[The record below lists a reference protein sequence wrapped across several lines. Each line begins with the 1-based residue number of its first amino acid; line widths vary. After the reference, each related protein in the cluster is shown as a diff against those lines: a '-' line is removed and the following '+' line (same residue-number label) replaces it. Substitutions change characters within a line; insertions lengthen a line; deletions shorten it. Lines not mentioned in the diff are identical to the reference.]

1 MEITEV
7 VHEGLKREY
16 KIVLPASELEAK
28 VTEKLEEA
36 RPNVTLKGFRK
47 GKVPL
52 AMLKK
57 QFGQS
62 VLGETLQESIDGA
75 VNKQLADTG
84 DKPAMQPDVKMVNE
98 DWKEGDDV
106 EVTLSYE
113 KLPEIPEVAL
123 DGLKIEK
130 QTVKASDADI
140 TEALE
145 NLATQVQD
153 FETKDGAAE
162 NGDQVVMDFV
172 GKVDGEAFE
181 GGSAED
187 FPLVL
192 GSGSFIPGFEEQ
204 LVGAKAFEEK
214 TVEVS
219 FPEDYQADHLAGK
232 AAEFDCSIKEVKA
245 AKKAEIDDAMAE
257 KLGAESLDALKT
269 QIADRLEAEYA
280 EASRMVMKRDLM
292 DQLDEMVQFDV
303 PPSLLDAEA
312 KQIAHQLWHDE
323 NPDVEGHDHPEI
335 EPTEEHTK
343 LALRRVKLGL
353 FLADLGSRKEIEVTE
368 TEMQQALMRE
378 AQKYPGQERAYFEFV
393 QKNPGAQQRLRAPIF
408 EDKVIDAITAEAD
421 MTEKDITKDDLQK
434 MVDEL
439 DI

>member
-204 LVGAKAFEEK
+204 LVGAKALEEK

-219 FPEDYQADHLAGK
+219 FPEDYQAGHLAGK
-232 AAEFDCSIKEVKA
+232 SAEFDCSIKEVKA

-257 KLGAESLDALKT
+257 KLGADSLDALKT

-393 QKNPGAQQRLRAPIF
+393 QKNPGAQQQLRAPIF